1 MTPAILIIFLRF
13 YYFSC
18 DFYCQAW
25 EFWTALSP
33 AQSSQDNQIGHNL
46 NPAVLQSEKLQFQN
60 WKILKMEAG
69 TNSKHRQSEWFGSSK
84 RGRRPWRT
92 GRGVILN
99 WTEWF
104 SVIINE
110 RRFLI
115 ESPEI
120 FLRSDLIRVTVG
132 DVGREAAT
140 AGAGFRS
147 VIPRSLEN
155 QSRPKFGRFSLEKV
169 TDNWE
174 LITALCLMIAGHEAV
189 RRQRHN

>member
-1 MTPAILIIFLRF
+1 M
-13 YYFSC
+13 
-18 DFYCQAW
+18 
-25 EFWTALSP
+25 
-33 AQSSQDNQIGHNL
+33 
-46 NPAVLQSEKLQFQN
+46 
-60 WKILKMEAG
+60 
-69 TNSKHRQSEWFGSSK
+69 
-84 RGRRPWRT
+84 
-92 GRGVILN
+92 
-99 WTEWF
+99 
-104 SVIINE
+104 IINE

-169 TDNWE
+169 TDN
-174 LITALCLMIAGHEAV
+174 
-189 RRQRHN
+189 